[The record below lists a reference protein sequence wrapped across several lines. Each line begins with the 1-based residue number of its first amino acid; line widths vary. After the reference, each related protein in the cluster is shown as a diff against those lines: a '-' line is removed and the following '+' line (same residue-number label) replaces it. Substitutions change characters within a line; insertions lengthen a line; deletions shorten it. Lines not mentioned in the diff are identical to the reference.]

1 MTRAAQSRLWRWIK
15 GMMLRRMPLM
25 ITCTEF
31 EGFIL
36 AYLEGELPSRQRRVF
51 EFHLK
56 ICRECRDYLAAHPC
70 PVASGRAARGAKDA
84 LLGRCRAVAVGVEGG
99 GPSGGQVVD
108 AIFFGDRDRLQQE
121 LFDDERAERQALNDL
136 FRNRGQRT
144 GLLRA
149 QARTRPGE

>member
-31 EGFIL
+31 ESFIL

-56 ICRECRDYLAAHPC
+56 ICRECRDYLAAYRHTI
-70 PVASGRAARGAKDA
+70 ALEKAALTDDPSAAVPDDVPEDLIKAVLDA
-84 LLGRCRAVAVGVEGG
+84 RKA
-99 GPSGGQVVD
+99 
-108 AIFFGDRDRLQQE
+108 
-121 LFDDERAERQALNDL
+121 
-136 FRNRGQRT
+136 
-144 GLLRA
+144 
-149 QARTRPGE
+149 